1 MSFPLISWDSVS
13 GWAPNGHLAF
23 HPLKIWVVSIDIY
36 ICICVSYFDGTNE
49 FYGHIKRPL
58 LSSNDTRINS
68 HVICRGLPEVD
79 CSTYYGECDD
89 DSNWSQGLATPVGGQ
104 YPPTP
109 KVSTHP
115 FYIDISIFFYR

>member
-1 MSFPLISWDSVS
+1 MGFGIRVGPQWTSCLSSTKDLGRV
-13 GWAPNGHLAF
+13 HR
-23 HPLKIWVVSIDIY
+23 HIY